1 MQKTGRLFIAAELP
15 ANLTG
20 ELAAAAKRL
29 REKIGARWPRR
40 ENYHV
45 TLAFLGET
53 ELARAAQV
61 GRIISRA
68 ADGVGPVRVSLSE
81 LGFFGKQNDAVLWC
95 GLSGTQPL
103 EDLAGKIRAGLAK
116 AGLPFDGK
124 PLRPHITL
132 ARRAGVSAAALK
144 AFSPAREEGTVDKIT
159 LFLSTRKNG
168 CLVYRPLFAYHLG
181 G

>member
-61 GRIISRA
+61 GHIISRA

-103 EDLAGKIRAGLAK
+103 EDLAG
-116 AGLPFDGK
+116 
-124 PLRPHITL
+124 
-132 ARRAGVSAAALK
+132 RR
-144 AFSPAREEGTVDKIT
+144 
-159 LFLSTRKNG
+159 NG
-168 CLVYRPLFAYHLG
+168 R
-181 G
+181 